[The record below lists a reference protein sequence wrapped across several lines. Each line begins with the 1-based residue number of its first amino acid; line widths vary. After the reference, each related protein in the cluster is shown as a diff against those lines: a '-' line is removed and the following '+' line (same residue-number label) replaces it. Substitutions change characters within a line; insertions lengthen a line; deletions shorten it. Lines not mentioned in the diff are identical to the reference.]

1 MSNPNNLIRPPVL
14 PSNLPHP
21 NPQPPQN
28 QDNRDMVR
36 QIADVVNSI
45 LNDRLTARNVIEV
58 DEPINV
64 GANGIGELDKIPD
77 IVRSLRD
84 FAGDPGEFGSW
95 KKSVE
100 RIIQLYE
107 PIRGSHKYFGI
118 LNIIRNKITGQ
129 ADIVLESYNT
139 PLNWAA
145 ISRCLTTHY
154 GDKRDLGTLEYQM
167 SSLTQGN
174 LTIHEYYQKVYS
186 NLSLI
191 LNNISCLEAGAE
203 SRKLLVDTYR
213 NKALDT
219 FVRGLNG
226 DLPRLLGIREPADLP
241 EALQLCLKLENQT
254 YRANIA
260 NRHNYRKPPGNVQ
273 KDLPS
278 QHHAAPKRFYP
289 HLAHWN
295 QPMQRQMPLP
305 SYNHPQQKEYW
316 QRPQHFFP
324 QQQSFNYQLRHQ
336 APPRPFAPKP
346 MPRPEPMD
354 VDQSMQSRRV
364 NYMNR
369 PPQNLAFQ
377 GKRPPPPHQNIEKR
391 QRNFNIEAEQCKNV
405 AHQQYLEYG
414 KQHDEIGSNNYD
426 IQENLEHYGADDN
439 PIEDF
444 SDIHFLG

>member
-1 MSNPNNLIRPPVL
+1 MSNPNNLLRPPVL
-14 PSNLPHP
+14 AANPPNP

-28 QDNRDMVR
+28 EENRDMVR
-36 QIADVVNSI
+36 HIADVVNRV
-45 LNDRLTARNVIEV
+45 LNDRLAARNIIEV
-58 DEPINV
+58 DEPVNV
-64 GANGIGELDKIPD
+64 GAQGIGELDKIPD
-77 IVRSLRD
+77 VVRSLRD

-95 KKSVE
+95 KKSVD
-100 RIIQLYE
+100 RILRVYE

-139 PLNWAA
+139 PLNWSA

-191 LNNISCLEAGAE
+191 LNKISCLEAGSE

-226 DLPRLLGIREPADLP
+226 DLPRLLGIKEPADLP

-260 NRHNYRKPPGNVQ
+260 NNHNYRKPPINPR
-273 KDLPS
+273 KNFSP
-278 QHHAAPKRFYP
+278 QHYAAPKPFYP
-289 HLAHWN
+289 HLIHWN
-295 QPMQRQMPLP
+295 QPMQGQTPLP
-305 SYNHPQQKEYW
+305 SYIPPQQQGYW
-316 QRPQHFFP
+316 QRPQNFFS
-324 QQQSFNYQLRHQ
+324 QQPNFNSQHRHQ
-336 APPRPFAPKP
+336 PPPRPFAPKP

-369 PPQNLAFQ
+369 PSQNLAFQ
-377 GKRPPPPHQNIEKR
+377 GKRPPPHQQNIEKR
-391 QRNFNIEAEQCKNV
+391 QRNFNIEAEQYRN
-405 AHQQYLEYG
+405 AAYQQDLEYEN
-414 KQHDEIGSNNYD
+414 QRDEIGQDNYD
-426 IQENLEHYGADDN
+426 VQETLEQHSTDDN
-439 PIEDF
+439 SIEDF

>member
-14 PSNLPHP
+14 GPSPQNP
-21 NPQPPQN
+21 NPQHPQN
-28 QDNRDMVR
+28 EENRDILR
-36 QIADVVNSI
+36 QITEVVNRI
-45 LNDRLTARNVIEV
+45 LDDRLTVRNVVEV
-58 DEPINV
+58 DEHVSIGPQ
-64 GANGIGELDKIPD
+64 GIGELDKIPD
-77 IVRSLRD
+77 VVRSLRD

-95 KKSVE
+95 KKSVD
-100 RIIQLYE
+100 RILEVYE

-118 LNIIRNKITGQ
+118 LNTIRNKIIGQ
-129 ADIVLESYNT
+129 ADIVLESYST
-139 PLNWAA
+139 PLNWTA

-167 SSLTQGN
+167 ASLTQGN

-191 LNNISCLEAGAE
+191 LNKISCLEAGSE

-226 DLPRLLGIREPADLP
+226 DLPRLLGIREPTDLP

-260 NRHNYRKPPGNVQ
+260 SRHSYKKPPVNLQ
-273 KDLPS
+273 RNFSP
-278 QHHAAPKRFYP
+278 QHHAAPKPFYP
-289 HLAHWN
+289 HLTHWN
-295 QPMQRQMPLP
+295 QPMQRQTPLP
-305 SYNHPQQKEYW
+305 FYNTPQQQGYW
-316 QRPQHFFP
+316 QRPQNFFP
-324 QQQSFNYQLRHQ
+324 QQQNFNSQPRHQ
-336 APPRPFAPKP
+336 PPPRPFAPKP

-354 VDQSMQSRRV
+354 IDQSMQTKRV

-369 PPQNLAFQ
+369 PPQNMAFQ
-377 GKRPPPPHQNIEKR
+377 GKRPPPPQQNIEKR
-391 QRNFNIEAEQCKNV
+391 QRNFNIEAEHCNDAAYRQD
-405 AHQQYLEYG
+405 LEYIN
-414 KQHDEIGSNNYD
+414 QHDEIGQDSYD
-426 IQENLEHYGADDN
+426 VQETLEQYGTDDN
-439 PIEDF
+439 STEDF